1 MPASNSELV
10 TDKCPCILR
19 PGIPQHELT
28 TDASQ
33 GEYESANR
41 ASDRNNI
48 SHAGRQSKLDV
59 AMLRA
64 LRMIVEGRALESREA
79 IDGCKQQAGRAPVG
93 NCSAL
98 LTYELHILWSVAK
111 VALICPTVGI
121 KMSSSQPTSGNCEL
135 CMVELCVA
143 SVPSGDVPHEEVL
156 RGGVPCGEV
165 PNGEGLRG
173 EVPQGVSHGD
183 SVPRRA
189 LYSSMLLPHGSRIP
203 WP

>member
-1 MPASNSELV
+1 M
-10 TDKCPCILR
+10 CILR

-173 EVPQGVSHGD
+173 EVPQREVPDGDVPQGVSHGD

-189 LYSSMLLPHGSRIP
+189 LYSSMLLPHGSGIP